1 MVRWRYFSFPL
12 GLEAASSGGV
22 AVEAILHGVA
32 DDVFVVVLYLKQQEQ
47 ARRWLVRVL
56 CEQLQ
61 QLGEPGGRAN
71 NLTACLNNL
80 CLRVMPPGSEGA
92 VFHCSTEQGQVV
104 RVWNT

>member
-1 MVRWRYFSFPL
+1 MVWGRYFSFPL
-12 GLEAASSGGV
+12 GLEAASSGGF
-22 AVEAILHGVA
+22 AVEGFLQGGADEAI
-32 DDVFVVVLYLKQQEQ
+32 VVVLYLKQQEQ
-47 ARRWLVRVL
+47 ARRWLVQVL

-61 QLGEPGGRAN
+61 HLGEPGGRAN